1 MENIGKIQIK
11 IYETIGKVSEFFLLD
26 KSLL

>member
-11 IYETIGKVSEFFLLD
+11 INETIGKVSEFYLLD